1 MTGGKESFDI
11 TTFVHIIALGISILP
26 IHNFVYLSS

>member
-11 TTFVHIIALGISILP
+11 AAFVHIIALEVSIQL
-26 IHNFVYLSS
+26 IHNLVCLSS